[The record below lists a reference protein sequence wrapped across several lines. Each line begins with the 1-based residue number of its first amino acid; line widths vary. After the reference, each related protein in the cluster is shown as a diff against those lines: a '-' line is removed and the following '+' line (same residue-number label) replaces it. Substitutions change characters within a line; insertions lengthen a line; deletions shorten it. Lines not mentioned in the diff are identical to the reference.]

1 MAIKQKMEEKKAIRE
16 KEMQKVID
24 TLDEAE
30 RIRGKKKNYRD
41 VITKMDPKQLAIF
54 LCMSQ
59 DPEGWQDDK
68 EHIQEVYDFLTT
80 PIEKSASEY
89 NDYYSELAEQYLGG

>member
-1 MAIKQKMEEKKAIRE
+1 MAIRDEYFYASHGLNVSKRDDKQ
-16 KEMQKVID
+16 
-24 TLDEAE
+24 
-30 RIRGKKKNYRD
+30 KNYRD

-68 EHIQEVYDFLTT
+68 EHIQEVYNFLTET
-80 PIEKSASEY
+80 IEKPVEEY
-89 NDYYSELAEQYLGG
+89 NKYYSELAKEYLGD

>member
-24 TLDEAE
+24 TLDEAK

-41 VITKMDPKQLAIF
+41 VIAKMDAKQLAVFI
-54 LCMSQ
+54 CMSQ
-59 DPEGWQDDK
+59 DPEGWEDDPD
-68 EHIQEVYDFLTT
+68 HIKEVYDFLTT
-80 PIEKSASEY
+80 PMEKSASE
-89 NDYYSELAEQYLGG
+89 